1 MSKYI
6 GGLEDIGNFREGFC
20 FRLKSKT
27 RIVWNVCADTLDVKL
42 KWMKAI
48 YSIMEKTEI
57 KVEGSGES
65 LVIAP
70 EIKLPFNISGGAPP
84 LPESGPIMFSKNGS
98 KNGQKIIKIN
108 KKIIKKNR
116 CHKWEMGDFA
126 GLESMYT
133 SLRWREAISAKNVR
147 ATPKWR
153 ETLRR

>member
-84 LPESGPIMFSKNGS
+84 LPESGPIMISKNGS
-98 KNGQKIIKIN
+98 KNNSKN
-108 KKIIKKNR
+108 K
-116 CHKWEMGDFA
+116 
-126 GLESMYT
+126 
-133 SLRWREAISAKNVR
+133 
-147 ATPKWR
+147 
-153 ETLRR
+153 